1 MWNKLDQENYQSYI
15 TDLSSLKNQLN
26 KSNTRTERNW
36 VTYALDDINRYIEI
50 FDPSLSSYDRITKEL
65 ETLKKLLK
73 YQYRTKNI

>member
-73 YQYRTKNI
+73 Y